1 EWYERLDR
9 QPGLLY
15 LPHAYVVPGGHFNE
29 MYGWDSYFMARGA
42 IADGRSDLA
51 RAMLENFVYQIEH
64 YGKIGNSNRSYHRGR
79 SQPPFLGALARS
91 VSEAMPPGPER
102 DAVIRRALQ
111 AGERE
116 LREIWLSPPRI
127 TPTGLSLYR
136 DEWNGPLPETS
147 GQHYKVWRGD
157 DPEFRAHQRA
167 VRESGWDMTLR
178 FGERGHRTIPVC
190 LNALL
195 YGYERDLAEL
205 YRQLDGAGSPDAS
218 RLDAAAEARRKK
230 MNELMWDEARGL
242 FFDWDVDRSARNDYE
257 HVASYYALFVGLA
270 SEAQARRIVERLP
283 AFEMAGGLAVSSE
296 RSRHGAAG
304 EQLQWDWPYGWAPH
318 QILAVEGLRRYGFG
332 READRVSIAW
342 LSMLFDIAGA
352 NNGLVKEKY
361 DVVNRSADVP
371 VEYGNQGG
379 DRGPFAHYP
388 AGCAPEQACA
398 PELTLVDLSS
408 RAIGFGWTNA
418 SVSLLLDGLSEAAR
432 QRLEQ

>member
-1 EWYERLDR
+1 MKRLLLILAVAGCAQRGAGPPATARAAPSDESRAQLIRLLQALDRDRDGRVTQRDARHGVALRFEAELEGRRVVVEGAERLSELAQLLAWSVVSGAPLYLPALEDGRAARMRRIARGAWDPLTRHADNLRDLVSALRSSRVTARHREVYVYFPESDPQARARLTAEHAAREDLSIVLIALPRQLTAEWYERLDR

-42 IADGRSDLA
+42 IADGRPDLA

-102 DAVIRRALQ
+102 DAVIRRALR

-190 LNALL
+190 LNAL
-195 YGYERDLAEL
+195 
-205 YRQLDGAGSPDAS
+205 
-218 RLDAAAEARRKK
+218 
-230 MNELMWDEARGL
+230 
-242 FFDWDVDRSARNDYE
+242 
-257 HVASYYALFVGLA
+257 
-270 SEAQARRIVERLP
+270 
-283 AFEMAGGLAVSSE
+283 
-296 RSRHGAAG
+296 
-304 EQLQWDWPYGWAPH
+304 
-318 QILAVEGLRRYGFG
+318 
-332 READRVSIAW
+332 
-342 LSMLFDIAGA
+342 
-352 NNGLVKEKY
+352 
-361 DVVNRSADVP
+361 
-371 VEYGNQGG
+371 
-379 DRGPFAHYP
+379 
-388 AGCAPEQACA
+388 
-398 PELTLVDLSS
+398 
-408 RAIGFGWTNA
+408 
-418 SVSLLLDGLSEAAR
+418 
-432 QRLEQ
+432 